1 MPLTATIRLR
11 FTYAWL
17 IICYGL
23 AAYKWVNGLWLYQ
36 VDPYLVVT
44 RFDGVS
50 WLLQQTGFMQAVLQH
65 QWLQALLDGLFYG
78 LPLGYGILAGGGKQK
93 QAARFAWGW
102 LVSNWLYVLS
112 YCSYTTNSIES
123 HTGWLLFPLLFATT
137 TLPSFFYLM
146 HGLRYFFLYF
156 FFSAGVWKLTQG
168 GALEHLT
175 MTRILIEQ
183 HKDWLVTAGPQVHA
197 QAIRWLIQHPIAGYA
212 LYLVATAIEL
222 LFAIG
227 FFTKKYDKWLMAGF
241 VAFLAFDYWVMR
253 IPYFEV
259 MPYLLCLYY
268 SKYALPEKSMSA
280 K

>member
-1 MPLTATIRLR
+1 MPLTDTIRLR

-17 IICYGL
+17 RIFYGL
-23 AAYKWVNGLWLYQ
+23 AAYKWLNGLWLYQ

-50 WLLQQTGFMQAVLQH
+50 WLLQQTGFMQLVLGH
-65 QWLQALLDGLFYG
+65 QWIQALLDGLFYG
-78 LPLGYGILAGGGKQK
+78 LPLGYGILAGSGRQR
-93 QAARFAWGW
+93 QAAWLAWGW
-102 LVSNWLYVLS
+102 LITNWLYVLS

-137 TLPSFFYLM
+137 TLPSFYYLL

-168 GALEHLT
+168 GAMEPLT
-175 MTRILIEQ
+175 MTRILVEQ
-183 HKDWLVTAGPQVHA
+183 HKDWLLTAGNYW
-197 QAIRWLIQHPIAGYA
+197 QANLIRWFITNPPAAYL
-212 LYLVATAIEL
+212 LYLAATGIEL
-222 LFAIG
+222 LFGMG
-227 FFTKKYDKWLMAGF
+227 FFTRKFDKWLIAGF
-241 VAFLAFDYWVMR
+241 AAFLLFDYWVMR

-268 SKYALPEKSMSA
+268 SKYILPSKPVQ
-280 K
+280 